1 MRFAITLRNI
11 LLMSTTAAFMP
22 LLGAA
27 SKVPHI
33 TSPTNGATFGA
44 GTTDVQITWYVMKM
58 KQLGEELIS
67 G

>member
-1 MRFAITLRNI
+1 MRFTIRNI

-27 SKVPHI
+27 FRSPFFTYPYPGSNYHIGDKV
-33 TSPTNGATFGA
+33 
-44 GTTDVQITWYVMKM
+44 DVQWYVMKM
-58 KQLGEELIS
+58 KLGKELIS